1 MHIKP
6 KAQESPN

>member
-6 KAQESPN
+6 